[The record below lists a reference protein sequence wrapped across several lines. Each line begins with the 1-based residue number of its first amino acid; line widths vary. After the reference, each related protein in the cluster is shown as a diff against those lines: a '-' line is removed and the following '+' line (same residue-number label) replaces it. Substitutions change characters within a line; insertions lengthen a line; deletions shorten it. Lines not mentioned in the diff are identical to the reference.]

1 MLHASSCVSGGYAR
15 KRYQTSSD
23 PVWVAV
29 AAPNGCALRVEE
41 PSTSGSYNHP
51 AVYCGV
57 AIALVGAMVA
67 VSSSR

>member
-1 MLHASSCVSGGYAR
+1 M
-15 KRYQTSSD
+15 
-23 PVWVAV
+23 WVAV

-57 AIALVGAMVA
+57 AIALVGA
-67 VSSSR
+67 